1 MKLDDFCWWYE
12 LLDGIKK
19 KLCNIQIAGL
29 YNIYLISDP
38 DFQGEE
44 KLLIGELASVHDAQ
58 LCWNHDVATH
68 I

>member
-1 MKLDDFCWWYE
+1 MKLDDFCWQYE
-12 LLDGIKK
+12 LSDGIKE
-19 KLCNIQIAGL
+19 KLCNIQIDWL
-29 YNIYLISDP
+29 HVSHLTSDP

-44 KLLIGELASVHDAQ
+44 KLLIEELASVHDVQ